1 MSIVHPFPPD
11 RPAALAC
18 AQAGCQ
24 ACLDALTRHHEG
36 LIHVVLRRQAR
47 GGVPYEDLL
56 QEGRIALWQ
65 AILHFDP
72 HRGIAFSTYAG
83 VAIRNQIWRAVKV
96 ANRPQVWL
104 PPPVPVNLREI
115 AEENLR
121 QAEIHAALLEAVS
134 RLPRR
139 LRQVIRAAYG
149 LDGKPPR
156 TLAAIGDRFGVTGEM
171 ARYWRNNGLVL
182 LRLPAI
188 SGQLRYLCGQDSRAA
203 YLRMQAL
210 SRAWLRKRRS
220 SRRRQGREK
229 R

>member
-1 MSIVHPFPPD
+1 MSIVHPLPLD
-11 RPAALAC
+11 GPAVFAC

-24 ACLDALTRHHEG
+24 TCQDGLMCQHER
-36 LIHVVLRRQAR
+36 LVHFILRQRVL
-47 GGVPYEDLL
+47 GDVPYEDLL

-72 HRGIAFSTYAG
+72 QRGIAFSTYAG
-83 VAIRNQIWRAVKV
+83 DAIQNQMWRAVRWD
-96 ANRPQVWL
+96 NRPQGRLSAPIHANPLEV
-104 PPPVPVNLREI
+104 
-115 AEENLR
+115 AEENMW
-121 QAEIHAALLEAVS
+121 QDEVHTALLEAVS
-134 RLPRR
+134 RLPER
-139 LRQVIRAAYG
+139 LRDVITAAYG

-188 SGQLRYLCGQDSRAA
+188 SGQLRYLCGQDSRSA

-210 SRAWLRKRRS
+210 SRAWLWKRRS
-220 SRRRQGREK
+220 SRRRQGREQQ
-229 R
+229 